1 MTTITYWISG
11 LIYLLIDYTQFPKFL
26 MKYKVQPG
34 KNEPPDTKKVLKALA
49 LVFFNQL
56 MGIPAAMLVYSNNL
70 VSTLPT
76 SFVTTAPLS

>member
-1 MTTITYWISG
+1 MTTIAYWTSG

-49 LVFFNQL
+49 LVLFNQVSIFHQNFTSGFFVQKFVMKL
-56 MGIPAAMLVYSNNL
+56 FSNYSL
-70 VSTLPT
+70 AL
-76 SFVTTAPLS
+76 